1 MRVGIFVLV
10 LALLPSFAA
19 WSYDVIEVKDGGTL
33 KGTVKATGNIPKDE
47 TVTVTKDANYCGA
60 TLPREKYVIGPGGG
74 VKNVVVL
81 IEDISKGKAIP
92 DAVAEIDNK
101 KCAFHPHVQ
110 VGVKGQKVGI
120 INSDPMLHNTHIYL
134 DKNTVFNVALP
145 LTGFEVKKTVKTSGL
160 MEVHCDVHSF
170 MLGYLYI
177 ADNPYITVTDE
188 KGNYSLPDIP
198 AGQYKVKF
206 WHEAFGELHKS
217 VKVEPGGAATLDAE
231 YASQ

>member
-19 WSYDVIEVKDGGTL
+19 WGYDVIEVKDGGTL
-33 KGTVKATGNIPKDE
+33 KGTVKVTGNVPKDE
-47 TVTVTKDANYCGA
+47 TVAVTKDANYCGA

-81 IEDISKGKAIP
+81 IENISRGKAIP
-92 DAVAEIDNK
+92 DKVVEIDNK

-110 VGVKGQKVGI
+110 VGAKGQKVGI

-145 LTGFEVKKTVKTSGL
+145 LTGFEVKKTIKESGL
-160 MEVHCDVHSF
+160 MTVRCDVHSF

-177 ADNPYITVTDE
+177 ADSPYITVTDE
-188 KGNYSLPDIP
+188 KGDYSLTDIP
-198 AGQYKVKF
+198 AGQYEVKF
-206 WHEAFGELHKS
+206 WHEGFGELEKGA
-217 VKVEPGGAATLDAE
+217 EIAPGGVDTLNVQYEAK
-231 YASQ
+231 